1 MDEQYNNHN
10 QKADQGGIGDTFH
23 QIYAQVGN
31 NIQTPQT
38 ITNTNHP

>member
-31 NIQTPQT
+31 NI
-38 ITNTNHP
+38 